1 MIDEMFELIYP
12 VDPAPVL
19 PLPTA
24 DNPGSEPRTGA
35 EMVPVVEETGL
46 VIGQASR
53 EIVHGG
59 SKLLH
64 PVVHLHIVNR
74 SGELFVQKRS
84 MKKKLLPGK
93 WDTAVGGHVDYGE
106 RLETALFR
114 ESFEELGFREF
125 NPVYIKSY
133 VWETRQEKELVNVFA
148 TVGNF
153 VLEPCNDEVTEGR
166 YWTMAEI
173 GSRLGKNVFT
183 PNFEHEFVA
192 VKDMLLA
199 LL

>member
-1 MIDEMFELIYP
+1 MMFELIYP
-12 VDPAPVL
+12 VEPAPVL

-24 DNPGSEPRTGA
+24 DNPGSEPRTGS

-46 VIGQASR
+46 VVGQASR
-53 EIVHGG
+53 EAVHGDF
-59 SKLLH
+59 KLLH

-74 SGELFVQKRS
+74 SGELFIQKRS

-106 RLETALFR
+106 SLETALFR
-114 ESFEELGFREF
+114 ESFEELGFREY
-125 NPVYIKSY
+125 NPVYLKSY
-133 VWETRQEKELVNVFA
+133 VWETRQEKELVNVYA

-153 VLEPCNDEVTEGR
+153 ALEPCNDEVADGR
-166 YWTMAEI
+166 YWTMEEI
-173 GSRLGKNVFT
+173 ESNLGKNVFT
-183 PNFEHEFVA
+183 PNFEQEFVS

>member
-1 MIDEMFELIYP
+1 MLFELIYP

-24 DNPGSEPRTGA
+24 ENPGSEPRTGE
-35 EMVPVVEETGL
+35 EMLPVVEETGL
-46 VIGQASR
+46 VVGQASR
-53 EIVHGG
+53 ETAHGTF
-59 SKLLH
+59 KFMH

-74 SGELFVQKRS
+74 DGELFIQKRS

-106 RLETALFR
+106 SLETALFR
-114 ESFEELGFREF
+114 ESLEELGFREF
-125 NPVYIKSY
+125 NPVYLKSY
-133 VWETRQEKELVNVFA
+133 VWETTQEKELVNVYA

-153 VLEPCNDEVTEGR
+153 DLEPCNEEVTEGR
-166 YWTMAEI
+166 YWTMEEI
-173 GSRLGKNVFT
+173 ESNLGKNVFT
-183 PNFEHEFVA
+183 PNFEQEFVS

>member
-1 MIDEMFELIYP
+1 MLFELIYP

-24 DNPGSEPRTGA
+24 ENPGSEPRTGE
-35 EMVPVVEETGL
+35 EMLPVVEETGL
-46 VIGQASR
+46 VVGQASR
-53 EIVHGG
+53 ETAHGTF
-59 SKLLH
+59 KFMH

-74 SGELFVQKRS
+74 DGELFIQKRS

-106 RLETALFR
+106 SLETALFR
-114 ESFEELGFREF
+114 ESLEELGFREF
-125 NPVYIKSY
+125 NPVYLKSY
-133 VWETRQEKELVNVFA
+133 VWETTQEKELVNVYA

-153 VLEPCNDEVTEGR
+153 DLEPCNEEVTEGR
-166 YWTMAEI
+166 YWTMEEI
-173 GSRLGKNVFT
+173 ESNLGKNVFT
-183 PNFEHEFVA
+183 PNFEQEFLS

>member
-1 MIDEMFELIYP
+1 MLFELIYP

-24 DNPGSEPRTGA
+24 ENPGSEPRTGE
-35 EMVPVVEETGL
+35 EMLPVVEETGL
-46 VIGQASR
+46 VVGQASR
-53 EIVHGG
+53 ETAHGTF
-59 SKLLH
+59 KFLH

-74 SGELFVQKRS
+74 DGELFIQKRS

-106 RLETALFR
+106 SLETALFR
-114 ESFEELGFREF
+114 ESLEELGFREY
-125 NPVYIKSY
+125 NPVYLKSY
-133 VWETRQEKELVNVFA
+133 VWETRQEKELVNVYA

-153 VLEPCNDEVTEGR
+153 DLEPCNEEVTEGR
-166 YWTMAEI
+166 YWTMEEI
-173 GSRLGKNVFT
+173 ESNLGKNVFT
-183 PNFEHEFVA
+183 PNFEQEFLS

>member
-1 MIDEMFELIYP
+1 MLFELIYP

-24 DNPGSEPRTGA
+24 ENPGSEPRTGE
-35 EMVPVVEETGL
+35 EMLPVVEETGL
-46 VIGQASR
+46 VVGQASR
-53 EIVHGG
+53 ETVHGTF
-59 SKLLH
+59 KFLH

-74 SGELFVQKRS
+74 DGELFIQKRS

-106 RLETALFR
+106 SLETALFR
-114 ESFEELGFREF
+114 ESLEELSFREY
-125 NPVYIKSY
+125 NPVYLKSY
-133 VWETRQEKELVNVFA
+133 VWETRQEKELVNVYA

-153 VLEPCNDEVTEGR
+153 DLEPCNEEVTEGR
-166 YWTMAEI
+166 YWTMEEI
-173 GSRLGKNVFT
+173 ESNLGKNVFT
-183 PNFEHEFVA
+183 PNFEQEFA
-192 VKDMLLA
+192 SVKDMLLA